1 MQTRTK
7 VLTMGVSGMVLVAL
21 AVSEGW
27 VSTATPPVPG
37 DVPTVGFG
45 FTEGVKLGD
54 KIDSVRG
61 IIRLHK
67 EADKHAEGIKSCIVV
82 ELHQHE
88 FDAYLQLAYNI
99 GVGAFCSSTLVRLLN
114 QRKYAEACDQI
125 FRWDKFKG
133 EPLKGLTARRQKEHL
148 ECLGKKHDQ

>member
-1 MQTRTK
+1 MQLRAK
-7 VLTMGVSGMVLVAL
+7 VASLGVSGMVLVAL

-27 VSTATPPVPG
+27 VGVATPPVPG

-45 FTEGVKLGD
+45 FTENVKHGD
-54 KIDSVRG
+54 KMDPVRG

-67 EADKHAEGIKSCIVV
+67 EADTHAMGIKNCIKV

-99 GVGAFCSSTLVRLLN
+99 GVGAFCGSTLVQLLN

-125 FRWDKFKG
+125 LRWDKFKG
-133 EPLKGLTARRQKEHL
+133 APLKGLTLRRQKEHK
-148 ECLGKKHDQ
+148 ECLGKS